1 MTSSKKPSH
10 GRIQIPFRWNF
21 GFLTFSPE
29 SLFDELSQNQLDY
42 RIRQL
47 EDSSYELIFKEN
59 NCPPLHLELS
69 FTEQDPISSLEDEE
83 IPFDDTDD
91 ESDY

>member
-1 MTSSKKPSH
+1 MTSSKKPFH

-21 GFLTFSPE
+21 GFVTFSPE
-29 SLFDELSQNQLDY
+29 SLFEELSHNKLDY
-42 RIRQL
+42 RICQL
-47 EDSSYELIFKEN
+47 KGSSYELIFKEN
-59 NCPPLHLELS
+59 NYPPLHLELS
-69 FTEQDPISSLEDEE
+69 FLEQDPISSLDDEE